1 MEKKKENPLYSL
13 LFNIVL
19 PVLVLTKLSKP
30 DMLGPLYALLV
41 ALAFPLGYGIYDFAQ
56 KKKLNFI
63 SVLGLVSV
71 LLTGVFSL
79 FELDP
84 EWIAVK
90 EAAVPLIIGLI
101 IAGSAFI
108 KEPLV
113 KKLLLNEQFFKTDLV
128 YEQLDAKNLRSAF
141 ESYLKRSSLWLA
153 LSFLLS
159 AILNFGLAK
168 YLVYAVPGTVEYNE
182 QIGRLTALSFPVI
195 ALPCTVLML
204 FILWHIFK
212 TIKSMTG
219 LEMEELMNK

>member
-13 LFNIVL
+13 LFNIVI

-30 DMLGPLYALLV
+30 ELLGPLYALLI
-41 ALAFPLGYGIYDFAQ
+41 ALAFPLGYGAYDFVQ
-56 KKKLNFI
+56 QKKLNFI

-84 EWIAVK
+84 QWIAVK

-113 KKLLLNEQFFKTDLV
+113 KKLLLNDQFFKTELIYD
-128 YEQLDAKNLRSAF
+128 QLDAKNLRSVF
-141 ESYLKRSSLWLA
+141 EAYLKRSSLWLA

-159 AILNFGLAK
+159 AILNFALAK
-168 YLVYAVPGTVEYNE
+168 YLVFAAPGSVEYNE
-182 QIGRLTALSFPVI
+182 QIGKLTALSFPVI
-195 ALPCTVLML
+195 ALPCTILML

-212 TIKSMTG
+212 TIKTMTG